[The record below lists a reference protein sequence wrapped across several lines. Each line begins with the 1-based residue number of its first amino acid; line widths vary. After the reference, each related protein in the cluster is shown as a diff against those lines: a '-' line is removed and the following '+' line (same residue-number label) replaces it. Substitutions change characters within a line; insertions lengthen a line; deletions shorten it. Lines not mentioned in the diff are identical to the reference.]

1 MRVEAKERQVRKP
14 SDSVPETFPEQS
26 GQSRDK
32 AGAACGCRNFCQG
45 TPPALS
51 FPYGQRSPGPV
62 KESSSVRHVE
72 GSGVGTRGG
81 AHRCAI
87 CAFVGLR
94 SASHS
99 SRVRAECNYADFR
112 PRVIQHFCTASDVV
126 KQRSTSSLIVSPE
139 SIANSRKLCTRSL
152 GILNCTGVQLPV
164 NSCEGP
170 LFLRRRDGVVGDSS
184 VAASSDSPIGESAT
198 GCTGLSSR
206 AAARTA
212 TARRNSGVPNAI
224 EVSSMSPPPCR
235 LP

>member
-1 MRVEAKERQVRKP
+1 M
-14 SDSVPETFPEQS
+14 FW
-26 GQSRDK
+26 GQ
-32 AGAACGCRNFCQG
+32 G
-45 TPPALS
+45 
-51 FPYGQRSPGPV
+51 
-62 KESSSVRHVE
+62 SVRAGCNSDWEARSIEASAPRACVRDATPC
-72 GSGVGTRGG
+72 GNISTS
-81 AHRCAI
+81 
-87 CAFVGLR
+87 LR
-94 SASHS
+94 PTHS

-126 KQRSTSSLIVSPE
+126 KQRSTSSDIVSPE
-139 SIANSRKLCTRSL
+139 SIANSRRLCTRSV

-198 GCTGLSSR
+198 GCTGFSSR

-224 EVSSMSPPPCR
+224 EVSSMIPPPCR